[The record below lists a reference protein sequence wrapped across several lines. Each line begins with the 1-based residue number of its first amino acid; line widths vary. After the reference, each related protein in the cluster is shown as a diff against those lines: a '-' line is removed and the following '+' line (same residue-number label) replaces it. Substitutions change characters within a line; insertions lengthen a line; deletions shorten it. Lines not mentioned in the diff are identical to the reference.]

1 MTEGIGRIVT
11 NSEAPNA
18 HRIRDNQIGKLA
30 ATGKPASQ
38 RIAWA
43 AWWNA
48 RTVECPIRCNAPIT
62 TTKKSASI
70 TAYSE
75 IDCPRWRCRSSGLH
89 RHRVSFSQVVAIAP
103 GAVRKGL
110 GSEGALE
117 WSWESAGFGLKSG
130 ANSLLRLRPC
140 TWHESGG
147 KKLHT
152 GAGWS
157 GRRGSNPR
165 HPAWEAGV
173 LPLNYSRSAG

>member
-1 MTEGIGRIVT
+1 MAEGIGRIVT

-18 HRIRDNQIGKLA
+18 HRIRDIQIGKLA

-75 IDCPRWRCRSSGLH
+75 IDCPRWRCRRQRTTSLSCVVFTSSCNRTRGREEGTGVRRRFGMELGISGL
-89 RHRVSFSQVVAIAP
+89 RAKIRSQFSASPETLYIARKWRQEIAY
-103 GAVRKGL
+103 GA
-110 GSEGALE
+110 ED
-117 WSWESAGFGLKSG
+117 
-130 ANSLLRLRPC
+130 
-140 TWHESGG
+140 
-147 KKLHT
+147 
-152 GAGWS
+152 GAGD
-157 GRRGSNPR
+157 GDRTRDIQLGKLAFYR
-165 HPAWEAGV
+165 
-173 LPLNYSRSAG
+173 